1 MGNQESKQ
9 VAVWR
14 AIGQGGRGQAR
25 KSRYEKAQ
33 PKGWALEFGSLDR
46 T

>member
-14 AIGQGGRGQAR
+14 AIGQGGGPWTGQ
-25 KSRYEKAQ
+25 EEQ
-33 PKGWALEFGSLDR
+33 I
-46 T
+46 